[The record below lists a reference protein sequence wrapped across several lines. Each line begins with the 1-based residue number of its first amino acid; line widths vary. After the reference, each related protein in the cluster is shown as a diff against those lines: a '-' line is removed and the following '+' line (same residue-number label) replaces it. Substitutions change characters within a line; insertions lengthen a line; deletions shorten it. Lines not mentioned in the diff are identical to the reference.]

1 MRKKRSSQHKTCY
14 IGILNRVINMNN
26 DDQVTLLHLGEEAKF
41 WNFLVEVQLKKLP
54 TCIISSTFKNLD
66 ILYSLE
72 YIHN

>member
-1 MRKKRSSQHKTCY
+1 
-14 IGILNRVINMNN
+14 MNN

-54 TCIISSTFKNLD
+54 TCIISSTFTNLD